1 MRSLARNDA
10 LGSLDL
16 TIINCAG
23 ERRPPPRDA
32 RSVWKVASMQCR
44 AVVGGG
50 GEGGR
55 GREGEQGAG
64 KYAQL
69 TEDWLGSRRCDI
81 FFR

>member
-1 MRSLARNDA
+1 MTRLGVWTSLVLTA
-10 LGSLDL
+10 LAKG
-16 TIINCAG
+16 G
-23 ERRPPPRDA
+23 HRRDA

-50 GEGGR
+50 GEREG